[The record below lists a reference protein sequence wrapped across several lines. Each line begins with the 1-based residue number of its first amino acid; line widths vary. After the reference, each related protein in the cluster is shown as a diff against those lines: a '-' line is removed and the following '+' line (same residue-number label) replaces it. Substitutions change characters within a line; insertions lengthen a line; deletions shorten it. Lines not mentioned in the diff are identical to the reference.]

1 MYEINNPTDK
11 TYEIYSNEVE
21 LTKIKSYLNRLI
33 YDVYPNELKS
43 VLEISLTQTSSEN
56 DFSSIKIGLEGFKKR
71 KIFPSSNPYPD
82 RDTKDKCSR
91 KIICAI
97 VLPIVCVVYTP

>member
-11 TYEIYSNEVE
+11 SYEIYSNEVE

-71 KIFPSSNPYPD
+71 KIFPSSNPYQD
-82 RDTKDKCSR
+82 RDTNDKCSR
-91 KIICAI
+91 KIISAI
-97 VLPIVCVVYTP
+97 ELPIVCVVYTP